1 MLNVKENLINS
12 PLPELLNKVITND
25 ALRGLAMKVAEKKS
39 YEILVEK
46 TDSPCPRK
54 AQEEKFCILRNLLLA
69 GDKATKNGN
78 LSPEVRKKLL
88 KLFIGKVVLGG
99 NDNRRDFEK
108 TYGYRPPGFLTI
120 SPGKA
125 CNLHCTG
132 CYASSSASNPEK
144 LDYAM
149 VDRIIDEKTNK
160 WGSHFTVISGG
171 EPLMWR
177 SEGKDILDIAE
188 KHNDNYF
195 LMYTNGT
202 LISEKVARRM
212 AELGNI
218 TPAISVEGFE
228 EETDKRRGRGVYQ
241 RILKAFQN
249 LREAGVPFGISV
261 TAYRDNAEI
270 LLSDEFTDFYFNK
283 QGVMYGWIFQYMPI
297 GRKFTL
303 DLMITPEQRVRMY
316 EKEKVLLEQKK
327 LFIADFWNSGALSS
341 GCISAGRPGGY
352 FYIDWNGDV
361 MPCVFT
367 PYSTHNIKEVY
378 KNGGDLNTILNSSF
392 FEAIRKWQRDYGYEK
407 PACQV
412 GNQIV
417 PCPIRD
423 HHFMFHNWVKN
434 FRARPV
440 NVEAEEALKDRSY
453 FEGLANYG
461 KKVAELTDEIW
472 DKEYIEPERL
482 SRAKVRQN

>member
-1 MLNVKENLINS
+1 MSNVKENLINLS
-12 PLPELLNKVITND
+12 LAELLNKVITND
-25 ALRGLAMKVAEKKS
+25 ALRGFALKIAEKKI
-39 YEILVEK
+39 YEIFVER
-46 TDSPCPRK
+46 TDSPCPRR
-54 AQEEKFCILRNLLLA
+54 AQEEKFYMLRDMLLSI
-69 GDKATKNGN
+69 DKALKNGN

-88 KLFIGKVVLGG
+88 KLFIGKVLICD
-99 NDNRRDFEK
+99 NDNKKDFEK
-108 TYGYRPPGFLTI
+108 RYGYSPPDFLTI

-125 CNLHCTG
+125 CNLGCVG
-132 CYASSSASNPEK
+132 CYANSLASNSEK
-144 LDYAM
+144 LDYAI
-149 VDRIIDEKTNK
+149 VDRIINEKTNM

-171 EPLMWR
+171 EPLMWK

-202 LISEKVARRM
+202 LISEKMARRM

-218 TPAISVEGFE
+218 TPAISVEGLE
-228 EETDKRRGRGVYQ
+228 EETDKRRGKGAYR
-241 RILKAFQN
+241 RILKAFEN

-270 LLSDEFTDFYFNK
+270 IISDEFIDFYFNK
-283 QGVMYGWIFQYMPI
+283 QGVMYGWIFHYMPI

-303 DLMITPEQRVRMY
+303 DLMVTPEQRLRMY
-316 EKEKVLLEQKK
+316 EKEQVLFKQKK
-327 LFIADFWNSGALSS
+327 LFIADFWNSGALSN

-367 PYSTHNIKEVY
+367 PYSTHNIIEVY
-378 KNGGDLNTILNSSF
+378 KSGGDLNTILNSPF
-392 FEAIRKWQRDYGYEK
+392 FKAIRKWQIDYSYEK
-407 PACQV
+407 PACEV

-417 PCPIRD
+417 ACPIRD
-423 HHFMFHNWVKN
+423 HHFIFHNVVKN
-434 FRARPV
+434 FCARPI

-453 FEGLANYG
+453 FGGLVDYG
-461 KKVAELTDEIW
+461 KKVAELTDGIW

-482 SRAKVRQN
+482 AKAKKR